1 MWNRKKSIVPGG
13 GLSTGPD
20 RGGLSTGPGGGLS
33 TGPTSYMSNVPP
45 WPRFVEEL

>member
-1 MWNRKKSIVPGG
+1 MWNRKKSIV
-13 GLSTGPD
+13 
-20 RGGLSTGPGGGLS
+20 PGGGLS